1 VSARARRNAA
11 RPSSVARIQ
20 VLGDAAATTPPDQ
33 GFLRLKRYTLV
44 NVDARGARSAP
55 YPCDMVSR
63 RHADAVAV
71 VVWGRDARRRVR
83 VVLRE
88 NLRPPVWLRR
98 GKTYVQPDAR
108 DFGLIPE
115 IVAGLIE
122 TGDVGARGLARRA
135 AAEVAEEVGWRV
147 RPSAVKPLG
156 GPLFASPGITDEKI
170 FFRHVEVDLSARGA
184 PTGDGSVMEQ
194 AGRVLILPLDTALRR
209 CDSGAIPDMKT
220 VVGLTRLRTRLAAA
234 PAPRARAPRA

>member
-1 VSARARRNAA
+1 MSARRR
-11 RPSSVARIQ
+11 SSSGAGRIARIH
-20 VLGDAAATTPPDQ
+20 VRGDSAATTPPDQ
-33 GFLRLKRYTLV
+33 GFLHLQRLTLV
-44 NVDARGARSAP
+44 NVHADGSRSAP

-71 VVWGRDARRRVR
+71 VVWSRDAQGRVV

-98 GKTYVQPDAR
+98 GKRFVQPDAR
-108 DFGLIPE
+108 SFALIPE

-122 TGDVGARGLARRA
+122 TGDSGPRGLARRA
-135 AAEVAEEVGWRV
+135 ALEVEEEVGWRV
-147 RPSAVKPLG
+147 PPSAIRSLG

-170 FFRHVEVDLSARGA
+170 FFRHVQVDLADRGT

-194 AGRVLILPLDTALRR
+194 SGRVRILPLDTALAR
-209 CDSGAIPDMKT
+209 CETGVIPDMKT
-220 VVGLTRLRTRLAAA
+220 ALALTRLRTRLAAVRA
-234 PAPRARAPRA
+234 GRARSPRG